1 MKKVEF
7 PTFLNEQP
15 AIIFGL
21 TTRQILVLICGVLAG
36 YSVWSAT
43 TPLLNQV
50 AWHIGCTVLGCS
62 LFLLSLVV
70 AKVSIGAKHLEE
82 WVCIWFL
89 YALMP
94 KIALYRPLSASL
106 EMPGPD
112 RKKRYRK
119 GHRDKKKREIILDDL
134 EED

>member
-15 AIIFGL
+15 KIIFGL
-21 TTRQILVLICGVLAG
+21 TARQILVLICGMLAG
-36 YSVWSAT
+36 YSVWSTT
-43 TPLLNQV
+43 TPLLNLA
-50 AWHIGCTVLGCS
+50 AWHIGCAILGCS

-70 AKVSIGAKHLEE
+70 ALVDIAAKHLEE
-82 WVCIWFL
+82 WACIWFL

-106 EMPGPD
+106 EVPSDGRKQRRP
-112 RKKRYRK
+112 RGYGTKKRR
-119 GHRDKKKREIILDDL
+119 DDL

>member
-21 TTRQILVLICGVLAG
+21 TARQILVLICGMLAG
-36 YSVWSAT
+36 YSVWST
-43 TPLLNQV
+43 TTSMLNQA
-50 AWHIGCTVLGCS
+50 AWHIGCIGFGCS

-70 AKVSIGAKHLEE
+70 ALVDIGAKHLEE
-82 WVCIWFL
+82 WACIWFL

-94 KIALYRPLSASL
+94 KVAIYRPLFTSL
-106 EMPGPD
+106 EMPGPS
-112 RKKRYRK
+112 KKER
-119 GHRDKKKREIILDDL
+119 HRGGYGNKKKREVLLDDL